1 MQLLLGHL
9 LRMWTE
15 LLLRSRSQQVLL
27 RRRNHLR
34 QRRLLRRRR
43 LQLRK
48 KAAESSSSSSTKCG
62 QKPERLAQH
71 RRSLDGPVV
80 YLLKLM

>member
-1 MQLLLGHL
+1 MD
-9 LRMWTE
+9 RTA
-15 LLLRSRSQQVLL
+15 V
-27 RRRNHLR
+27 
-34 QRRLLRRRR
+34 
-43 LQLRK
+43 K
-48 KAAESSSSSSTKCG
+48 KQKSASAPKKKKTPKTPKKKKTPVKKKTAESSNSSSTMCG

>member
-1 MQLLLGHL
+1 MV
-9 LRMWTE
+9 RTA
-15 LLLRSRSQQVLL
+15 V
-27 RRRNHLR
+27 
-34 QRRLLRRRR
+34 
-43 LQLRK
+43 K
-48 KAAESSSSSSTKCG
+48 KQKSASAPKKKKTPKTKKTPKKKKTPVKKKKTAKSSSSSSTKCG

>member
-15 LLLRSRSQQVLL
+15 LLFRSRSQQVLL
-27 RRRNHLR
+27 RRRKHLR

-48 KAAESSSSSSTKCG
+48 KQLKAAAAPLPSVV
-62 QKPERLAQH
+62 
-71 RRSLDGPVV
+71 RSLKDWLNIGEA
-80 YLLKLM
+80 

>member
-1 MQLLLGHL
+1 MD
-9 LRMWTE
+9 RTA
-15 LLLRSRSQQVLL
+15 V
-27 RRRNHLR
+27 
-34 QRRLLRRRR
+34 
-43 LQLRK
+43 K
-48 KAAESSSSSSTKCG
+48 KQKSASAPKKKKTPKTNKTPKKKKTLVKKKTAESSSSSSTKCG

>member
-1 MQLLLGHL
+1 MD
-9 LRMWTE
+9 RTA
-15 LLLRSRSQQVLL
+15 V
-27 RRRNHLR
+27 
-34 QRRLLRRRR
+34 
-43 LQLRK
+43 K
-48 KAAESSSSSSTKCG
+48 KQKSASAPKKKKTPKTKKTPKKKKTPVKKKTAESSSSSNSSTMCG